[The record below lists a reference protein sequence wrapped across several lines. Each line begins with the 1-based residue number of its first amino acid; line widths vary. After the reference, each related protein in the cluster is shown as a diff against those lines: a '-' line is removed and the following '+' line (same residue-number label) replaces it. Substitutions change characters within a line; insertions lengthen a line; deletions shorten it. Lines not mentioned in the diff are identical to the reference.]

1 MSADS
6 TSTRVDPQHLP
17 TVTTTGCLRVLL
29 LSCFATVLTVCRAED
44 TALQWPQEVS
54 RALLIPTGPSNV
66 SLELTAERAQETPA
80 RSTDNSP
87 WLADYKRAN
96 TLIPSSLLP
105 EKQTTLFYT
114 RAYRITGHG
123 ILPLKQG
130 LIDIQAEV
138 LATHCPLFEYEGRG
152 FLVTGSAPTQYSFNE
167 LLQMQDEDA
176 QKLCETVC
184 MVQYY
189 PLNMKQNLTDCPAC
203 ISQQPEVGYEQY
215 DNVHAML
222 EVYIN
227 RSSLIPEVMRLRWFP
242 TTSDPIFADAG
253 IQRELPQL
261 EAHIIHNAQLAQ
273 YITEW
278 HPYRAASLTIQIE
291 GPNVAPLT
299 VGKQNLIVYVLRQL
313 EKHFFEVN
321 QFFRIH
327 NCSHDESSHQ
337 ANVSLAIVTHNDI
350 TVGLDVVVVSYSQQ
364 LQDGLI
370 KEGLNVTRLTVSGP
384 DPYPNETVADQI
396 VQQLGEPSIWTRY
409 RSQAS
414 KAVMTGLA
422 VLIAGVAAYF
432 GAGAFRQLP
441 AEPEAMP
448 AVNGQRLQPAQNGQS
463 GYSYTD
469 RSAPRLDGPVDL
481 YTGPQAKRANLEIC
495 RRPDGTLWLLGE
507 GACGKVYKAMRDGVQ
522 EVAVKVLAASQ
533 FSGIA
538 EGIQLQVLKKEI
550 HLMHKLS
557 YDRNMVQLYGAC
569 LDSTCP
575 MLVLEYMEGG
585 DLQSCILQD
594 CYPNTIGAFRWY
606 KKGGRVA
613 LDVAKGLVF
622 LHEQKVVHN
631 DIKSKNILLTKDA
644 AVAKIGDVGT
654 SRILE
659 TTACSLSAP
668 MLYTWCYAAPEQ
680 IKGSRGQCT
689 VKVDMF
695 SFGVVLWEIAT
706 QDMPRRGFL
715 RPTKVPQECPQ
726 VIEDLIAACLQEEA
740 AGRPSAKEACRIIKS
755 TLHLPDPLDVD
766 GPTAS
771 PP

>member
-6 TSTRVDPQHLP
+6 TYTRVDAQDLP
-17 TVTTTGCLRVLL
+17 TVRTTGYLRVLL

-44 TALQWPQEVS
+44 SALQLPKEVS
-54 RALLIPTGPSNV
+54 RVLSEPTGPSDV
-66 SLELTAERAQETPA
+66 SLKLTADRAQETQA
-80 RSTDNSP
+80 RSTDTSP
-87 WLADYKRAN
+87 WLADYKRAD

-105 EKQTTLFYT
+105 KKQTTLFYT

-152 FLVTGSAPTQYSFNE
+152 FLVTGSAPTQYSYND
-167 LLQMQDEDA
+167 LLQMKDKDA
-176 QKLCETVC
+176 EKLCETVC

-203 ISQQPEVGYEQY
+203 IIHQPEVGYEQY
-215 DNVHAML
+215 DNVHAMF
-222 EVYIN
+222 EVHIN

-261 EAHIIHNAQLAQ
+261 EAHFIHNAQLAQ
-273 YITEW
+273 YVTEW
-278 HPYRAASLTIQIE
+278 HPYRAATLTIQIE

-299 VGKQNLIVYVLRQL
+299 VDKQNLVVYVLRQL

-327 NCSHDESSHQ
+327 NCSHDESLQQ
-337 ANVSLAIVTHNDI
+337 AHISLAIVTHSDI

-364 LQDGLI
+364 LQEGLI

-396 VQQLGEPSIWTRY
+396 VEQLGEPSIWTRY
-409 RSQAS
+409 RSQAP
-414 KAVMTGLA
+414 KAAMTGLA
-422 VLIAGVAAYF
+422 VLLTGVVAYYY

-441 AEPEAMP
+441 AKPEAMH
-448 AVNGQRLQPAQNGQS
+448 AVSGKSLQPAQNGQP

-469 RSAPRLDGPVDL
+469 KSAPCLNGPVDL

-495 RRPDGTLWLLGE
+495 RRPDGSLWLLGE

-538 EGIQLQVLKKEI
+538 EGIQLQEI

-575 MLVLEYMEGG
+575 MLVMEYMEGG

-594 CYPNTIGAFRWY
+594 CYPNSIGAFRWY

-644 AVAKIGDVGT
+644 AVAKIADVGT

-680 IKGSRGQCT
+680 IKGSRGDCT
-689 VKVDMF
+689 VKV
-695 SFGVVLWEIAT
+695 SLPARQHNIHVL
-706 QDMPRRGFL
+706 R
-715 RPTKVPQECPQ
+715 
-726 VIEDLIAACLQEEA
+726 
-740 AGRPSAKEACRIIKS
+740 AGANALTNI
-755 TLHLPDPLDVD
+755 
-766 GPTAS
+766 
-771 PP
+771 

>member
-1 MSADS
+1 MIRHAGVKGPFS
-6 TSTRVDPQHLP
+6 T
-17 TVTTTGCLRVLL
+17 
-29 LSCFATVLTVCRAED
+29 
-44 TALQWPQEVS
+44 
-54 RALLIPTGPSNV
+54 N
-66 SLELTAERAQETPA
+66 RAQQYQPQA
-80 RSTDNSP
+80 NS
-87 WLADYKRAN
+87 RQGTRN
-96 TLIPSSLLP
+96 TK
-105 EKQTTLFYT
+105 KQTTRFYT
-114 RAYRITGHG
+114 RAYRITGHS

-138 LATHCPLFEYEGRG
+138 LATHCPLFEYDGRG
-152 FLVTGSAPTQYSFNE
+152 FLVTGSAPTQYSFND
-167 LLQMQDEDA
+167 LLQMKDQDA

-189 PLNMKQNLTDCPAC
+189 PLDMKQNLTDCPAC
-203 ISQQPEVGYEQY
+203 INQQSEVG
-215 DNVHAML
+215 
-222 EVYIN
+222 
-227 RSSLIPEVMRLRWFP
+227 WFP

-261 EAHIIHNAQLAQ
+261 EAHYIQNAQLAQ
-273 YITEW
+273 YVTEW
-278 HPYRAASLTIQIE
+278 HPYRAAMLTIQIE

-299 VGKQNLIVYVLRQL
+299 VGKQNLIV
-313 EKHFFEVN
+313 
-321 QFFRIH
+321 
-327 NCSHDESSHQ
+327 HDESLQQ

-370 KEGLNVTRLTVSGP
+370 KEGLYVTRLTVSGP

-414 KAVMTGLA
+414 KGVMTGLA

-441 AEPEAMP
+441 AKPEAMP
-448 AVNGQRLQPAQNGQS
+448 AANGQRLQPAQNGQA

-495 RRPDGTLWLLGE
+495 RRADGTLWLLGE

-594 CYPNTIGAFRWY
+594 CYPNSIGAFRWY

-680 IKGSRGQCT
+680 IKGSRGGCT

-715 RPTKVPQECPQ
+715 RPTKVPEECPQ
-726 VIEDLIAACLQEEA
+726 IIEDLIAACLQEEA
-740 AGRPSAKEACRIIKS
+740 AGRPSAKEACRIIQS
-755 TLHLPDPLDVD
+755 TLHLPDPLDDD